1 MKKSI
6 FVLCAIFSLSACSL
20 FPAPYKVP
28 VEQGNLVTEEQ
39 LAQLQVGMTESQVK
53 YLLGE
58 PMVRDTFKPDQWH
71 YLYTTRY
78 ATPETP
84 ESAADNLTLI
94 FAEGVVTD
102 IIND

>member
-6 FVLCAIFSLSACSL
+6 FVLCAAFSLSACSL
-20 FPAPYKVP
+20 FPPPYKVP
-28 VEQGNLVTEEQ
+28 VEQGNLITEEQ
-39 LAQLQVGMTESQVK
+39 LTQLQVGMTESQVK

-78 ATPETP
+78 ATQDTP
-84 ESAADNLTLI
+84 KSAADNLTLI
-94 FAEGVVTD
+94 FKNGIVTE